1 MKNQQW
7 QLGPE
12 TLIVSRNKKE
22 EVHGGEG
29 RGKKREAAS
38 KPRSGNKAAGKPSSI
53 KKLEKQIY
61 Y

>member
-12 TLIVSRNKKE
+12 TLIVSRNKKGG
-22 EVHGGEG
+22 VHGGGEG
-29 RGKKREAAS
+29 KRKEAAS

>member
-29 RGKKREAAS
+29 RGKKKETAS
-38 KPRSGNKAAGKPSSI
+38 
-53 KKLEKQIY
+53 
-61 Y
+61 